1 MWITSLHLTAL
12 GCPKHSKWQRRVTVT
27 AKAGRSRDPGG
38 GKASS
43 ALRLAPTFPSSFFT
57 PLDPRGSSTAGITP
71 VCRCSQVPIGGSSPL
86 KPWQEEDGFLQ
97 STHFLRGLG
106 VCSHELHFPFQSK
119 AGTLSWYVLKYLF
132 SEIKLTL
139 EVQRRT
145 AAALILLNVWFA
157 SVNHRVYP
165 RFVTRA
171 PNTCRALIT
180 VPQL

>member
-1 MWITSLHLTAL
+1 MTRAE
-12 GCPKHSKWQRRVTVT
+12 
-27 AKAGRSRDPGG
+27 GRLPPL
-38 GKASS
+38 S
-43 ALRLAPTFPSSFFT
+43 AWPRPSPAHFSP
-57 PLDPRGSSTAGITP
+57 PLIPEVPPPQVSP
-71 VCRCSQVPIGGSSPL
+71 VCRCSKVPIGGSSPL

-145 AAALILLNVWFA
+145 VAALILLNVRFA